1 MQLDYEK
8 EELEVRKID
17 KSVADAYFRART
29 MLVVICLI
37 LGGMVSFGVVA
48 FAEALSGFTIMGM
61 PAHYYMGAQGAVV
74 TFVVLLF
81 ANAIISDKIDQKFGI
96 DEEHNTRVS
105 SGKVLDH

>member
-1 MQLDYEK
+1 MQENKK
-8 EELEVRKID
+8 EELVVKKID

-37 LGGMVSFGVVA
+37 IGGLASFGVVA
-48 FAEALSGFTIMGM
+48 FAEFFAGFTFMGM

-74 TFVVLLF
+74 TFVILLF
-81 ANAIISDKIDQKFGI
+81 GNAIISDKIDEKFGI

>member
-1 MQLDYEK
+1 
-8 EELEVRKID
+8 VRKID

-37 LGGMVSFGVVA
+37 IGGITSFGVVA
-48 FAEALSGFTIMGM
+48 FAETLSEFTIMGM

-81 ANAIISDKIDQKFGI
+81 ANAVISDNIDKKFGI
-96 DEEHNTRVS
+96 DEEQNTRVS
-105 SGKVLDH
+105 SGKVQDH